1 MIKTKELLF
10 SITKKDFKIDYFKG
24 SGAGGQNRNKR
35 ETAVRITHLES
46 GAIGESCEQ
55 RNQLQ
60 NKKVAFERL
69 INSDK
74 FQVWFKK
81 KCGLEMLSK
90 EEKRKIE
97 EKVDRMMR
105 EENLKIEYYTP

>member
-1 MIKTKELLF
+1 MIKTKEPSF
-10 SITKKDFKIDYFKG
+10 SITRKDFKVDYYKG

-35 ETAVRITHLES
+35 ETAVRITHIES
-46 GAIGESCEQ
+46 NAVGECCEQ

-60 NKKVAFERL
+60 NKRVAFDRL
-69 INSDK
+69 FNSKK

-81 KCGLEMLSK
+81 KCGIEMLSK

-97 EKVDRMMR
+97 EKVDNWMS
-105 EENLKIEYYTP
+105 EENLKIEYY